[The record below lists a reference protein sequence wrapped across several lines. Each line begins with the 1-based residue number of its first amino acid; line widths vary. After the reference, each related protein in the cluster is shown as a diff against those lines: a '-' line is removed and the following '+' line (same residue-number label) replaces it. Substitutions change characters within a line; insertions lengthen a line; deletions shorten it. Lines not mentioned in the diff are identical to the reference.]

1 MSDLPSRPV
10 AIVNPNS
17 ANGRTGRSWPRI
29 EAAIRTVLPQV
40 EARFTER
47 PGHATELVR
56 EALEAGADEIL
67 SVGGDGT
74 NNEVI
79 NGFFDGERPISP
91 EAVLAI
97 VPSGT
102 GGDFRRTLGMAKDP
116 AEVVHLFRKG
126 RVIDADVGWLT
137 CEALDGRPLRR
148 LFINITSF
156 GIGGLVDQ
164 MVNQTSKALGGKA
177 SFMWGSVKA
186 FARYRKQPM
195 RVFVDD
201 ELVYE
206 GPVFNAATCNG
217 QYFGGGMWV
226 APMADPTD
234 GRLELV
240 LLGNLSTPSF
250 LALTRRI
257 YDGRHLG
264 SREVWHF
271 SGQRV
276 RAETSGEAL
285 IDMDGEVPGRLPIE
299 LGLLPGAVRLRS
311 VVDPAAARADLED
324 AGG

>member
-1 MSDLPSRPV
+1 MTVEPGRPV

-17 ANGRTGRSWPRI
+17 AGGRTGRNWPKI
-29 EAAIRTVLPQV
+29 EAAIRTVFPQM

-47 PGHATELVR
+47 PEHASELVR
-56 EALEAGADEIL
+56 QALEDGADEIL

-79 NGFFDGERPISP
+79 NGFFDGDRPVSP
-91 EAVLAI
+91 EAVLSI

-116 AEVVHLFRKG
+116 TEVVHLFRKG
-126 RVIDADVGWLT
+126 RVVDADVGWLT
-137 CEALDGRPLRR
+137 CEARDGRPIRR
-148 LFINITSF
+148 RFINITSF
-156 GIGGLVDQ
+156 GIGGMVDD
-164 MVNQTSKALGGKA
+164 MVNHTSKALGGRI
-177 SFMWGSVKA
+177 SFFWGSLRA
-186 FARYRKQPM
+186 FARYRKQAM
-195 RVFVDD
+195 RIFVDD

-206 GPVFNAATCNG
+206 GPVMNAAVCNG
-217 QYFGGGMWV
+217 QFFGGGMWV

-240 LLGNLSTPSF
+240 IMGDLSTPSF
-250 LALTRRI
+250 LGLTRHI
-257 YDGRHLG
+257 YNGRHLG
-264 SREVWHF
+264 RREVWHF